1 MHYRPDK
8 CEVNTLADLFSVSL
22 GLISSCCFF
31 PSFLPYL
38 KKKKKMLSFNTEE
51 GGKRERE
58 STKEKHYGNPRA
70 SVLTYFVL

>member
-1 MHYRPDK
+1 
-8 CEVNTLADLFSVSL
+8 
-22 GLISSCCFF
+22 
-31 PSFLPYL
+31 
-38 KKKKKMLSFNTEE
+38 MLSFNTEE